1 MRRLY
6 RPAGWHH
13 DEALRRLRPPPVAL
27 WVIVALVAAPAGRAH
42 PGGTHTGFV
51 SRVSYIEPQLPGLL
65 VQVLGGHERLSA
77 ANLTRKKV
85 VIFNERDRPLVS
97 IAPGKTRIWSEPR
110 IGSAEAPPEREGLV
124 RYWRIP
130 GTADGEPF
138 EIVGFLGYR
147 PPGQPAQDDGSG
159 LPGWAIALA
168 ATGGALLLGGA
179 LALPLR
185 RRKGE
190 S

>member
-1 MRRLY
+1 MT
-6 RPAGWHH
+6 
-13 DEALRRLRPPPVAL
+13 
-27 WVIVALVAAPAGRAH
+27 VALVAAPTARTH

-65 VQVLGGHERLSA
+65 VQVLGGHEQLSA
-77 ANLTRKKV
+77 ANLTRKQV
-85 VIFNERDRPLVS
+85 VILTARDRPLVS
-97 IAPGKTRIWSEPR
+97 IAPGETRVWSEPR

-147 PPGQPAQDDGSG
+147 PPGEPAQPEGSD

-168 ATGGALLLGGA
+168 AAGGALLLVAA